1 MPEPFVQIP
10 RSLFDAIARA
20 KLPGSETR
28 IALYLLGQSIG
39 WQRAETSTYGSISA
53 ISAATSCGR
62 RTTIQSIQ
70 SLCARGL
77 VVCVHKGGPG
87 RGPSSY
93 KLAPASDW
101 SAPSEQV
108 RTTAKNRTSKTHPVS
123 EQGRTS
129 EQTCTSEQERTTGS
143 EQDRTTGSEQECTLR
158 KKSKR
163 RGKEYFPP
171 KPPRGGKKWTADK
184 LYFQLGGR
192 GTIPPFVQGKWIAIS
207 ERSDEDLQAAL
218 ERVTNFANPRARFLE
233 QFDDE
238 GQNVAPGWARK
249 GYTSGEKAWTA
260 ESLWAEMQAEDAA
273 KAAKEAAECKA

>member
-1 MPEPFVQIP
+1 MTEPFVQVP

-39 WQRAETSTYGSISA
+39 WQRTETSTYGSIAA
-53 ISAATSCGR
+53 ISEATSCGR
-62 RTTIQSIQ
+62 RTAIQSLQ

-77 VVCVHKGGPG
+77 VVCVYKGGPG

-101 SAPSEQV
+101 IVTSEQD
-108 RTTAKNRTSKTHPVS
+108 RTSAKDRTSKTHPVS
-123 EQGRTS
+123 EQDRTSEKMRTS
-129 EQTCTSEQERTTGS
+129 EQGRTIGS
-143 EQDRTTGSEQECTLR
+143 EWDRTTGSEQECTLR
-158 KKSKR
+158 KKTKR

-171 KPPRGGKKWTADK
+171 KAPQGAKTWTADK

-192 GTIPPFVQGKWIAIS
+192 GTIPPFVQSKWLSIS
-207 ERSDEDLQAAL
+207 ERSDEDLEAAL
-218 ERVTNFANPRARFLE
+218 ARVTNFANPRARFLE

-238 GQNVAPGWARK
+238 GADISPGWAEAK
-249 GYTSGEKAWTA
+249 QGKKKKTWTA

-273 KAAKEAAECKA
+273 KAAKEATCKA